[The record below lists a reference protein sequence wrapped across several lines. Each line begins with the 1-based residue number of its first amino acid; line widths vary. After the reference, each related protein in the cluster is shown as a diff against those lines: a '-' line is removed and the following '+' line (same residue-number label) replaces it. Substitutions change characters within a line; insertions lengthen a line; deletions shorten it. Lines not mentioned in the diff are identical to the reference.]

1 MTASWK
7 NLFFSLK
14 FFLPKGM
21 RKCICTYLV
30 PLYLQRIIS
39 YFVEIGVGQGWKHLE
54 TKLVSS
60 VGSFLK
66 EKEFLIKRR
75 EGLESKGPPVSLFMI
90 LFYLEC

>member
-1 MTASWK
+1 
-7 NLFFSLK
+7 
-14 FFLPKGM
+14 M

-66 EKEFLIKRR
+66 EKEFLIKRG